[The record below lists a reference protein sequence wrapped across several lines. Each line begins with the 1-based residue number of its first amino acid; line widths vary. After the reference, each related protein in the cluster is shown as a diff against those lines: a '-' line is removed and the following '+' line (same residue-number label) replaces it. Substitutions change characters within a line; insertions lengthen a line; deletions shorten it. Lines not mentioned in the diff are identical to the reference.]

1 MSDDERTLY
10 ERVGGKEAIAELV
23 DDFYNR
29 VLSDPGLAPFF
40 DMARMDHLRAMQRE
54 FFSIALD
61 GPVTYTGGPL
71 RHVHQGRGIRR
82 EHFGL
87 FAQHMLD
94 TLVAYGVP
102 DEEVTEIIA
111 RINTYADEIVGGHG
125 TDG

>member
-1 MSDDERTLY
+1 VSDDERSLY

-23 DDFYNR
+23 DDFYTR
-29 VLSDPGLAPFF
+29 LLGDKDLVEFF
-40 DMARMDHLRAMQRE
+40 NMARMDHLRAMQRE

-61 GPVTYTGGPL
+61 GPITYTGGPL

-82 EHFGL
+82 EHFSK

-94 TLVAYGVP
+94 TLVAYGVSE
-102 DEEVTEIIA
+102 DEVSEIIG